1 MNTENVELNEQAVL
15 PEEKTNEQPNDTLA
29 EDDEFKKLVY
39 ERMRKIHN
47 EGMVVGLQTACH
59 TILDII
65 YSFECGPGKK
75 SSNDYKR
82 LIKEIKKFCE
92 VGTSNKQNSNSDV
105 KNEEEST
112 SETAQN

>member
-1 MNTENVELNEQAVL
+1 MNTKNVEFNEQEVL
-15 PEEKTNEQPNDTLA
+15 PEEETNEQTNDTLA

-59 TILDII
+59 TILDNI
-65 YSFECGPGKK
+65 YSFERSAGKK
-75 SSNDYKR
+75 SANDYKR
-82 LIKEIKKFCE
+82 LIKEIKRFCE
-92 VGTSNKQNSNSDV
+92 VGTSNKKNSNNDV
-105 KNEEEST
+105 ENVEETT